1 MARKGRVQGKI
12 AIVTGGGKGIGRTT
26 AELLAR
32 EGARVIIAD
41 YDEKAGRAAAK
52 AIGRSATFML
62 HDVRL
67 EEDWQKLVAAM
78 RKKFKRIDILV
89 NNAGIYLIKP
99 LAETTVD
106 DLEGILATNVR
117 GVFLGIKHV
126 APVMLRQKQGAIVNI
141 SSMDGNVGAEGLAAY
156 GASKGAV
163 RTLTKDAA
171 LEYAARGVRVN
182 SIHPAYIRTD
192 MARYGAKKEGQSLK
206 QIGQEFP
213 MKRIGEPEDVAYGV
227 LYLASDE
234 SRYVTGA
241 ELAIDGGALA
251 GS

>member
-1 MARKGRVQGKI
+1 VARRGRVHGKV
-12 AIVTGGGKGIGRTT
+12 AIVTGGGKGIGLAT

-41 YDEKAGRAAAK
+41 YDEKAGRTAAK
-52 AIGRSATFML
+52 AIGRAARFIR

-67 EEDWQKLVAAM
+67 EEDWEALVTAV
-78 RKKFKRIDILV
+78 RKDFRRIDILV

-106 DLEGILATNVR
+106 DLEGVLATNVR
-117 GVFLGIKHV
+117 GVFLGMKHV
-126 APVMLRQKQGAIVNI
+126 APVMIRQKHGSIVNL
-141 SSMDGNVGAEGLAAY
+141 SSMDGNVGGEGLAAY

-171 LEYAARGVRVN
+171 IEYAKRGVRVN

-192 MARYGAKKEGQSLK
+192 MARYGAKREGQSLK
-206 QIGQEFP
+206 ELGEEFP
-213 MKRIGEPEDVAYGV
+213 MGRIGEPIDVAYGV

-251 GS
+251 E